1 MTSTREISAEVD
13 AISAAIQRAL
23 DSGGTI
29 DVCAVEER
37 VGKLCG
43 QLGTLDGG
51 EGAALR
57 PRLEALIEEFARLGT
72 LIETRL
78 ENMRGDLGPVDT

>member
-1 MTSTREISAEVD
+1 MISAGEISAEVD
-13 AISAAIQRAL
+13 AIGATIQRAL
-23 DSGGTI
+23 DTGGAI
-29 DVCAVEER
+29 DVREVEAR

-43 QLGTLDGG
+43 HLGALDGG

-57 PRLEALIEEFARLGT
+57 PRLKALIDEFDLLGT

-78 ENMRGDLGPVDT
+78 ENMRGDLERIGG